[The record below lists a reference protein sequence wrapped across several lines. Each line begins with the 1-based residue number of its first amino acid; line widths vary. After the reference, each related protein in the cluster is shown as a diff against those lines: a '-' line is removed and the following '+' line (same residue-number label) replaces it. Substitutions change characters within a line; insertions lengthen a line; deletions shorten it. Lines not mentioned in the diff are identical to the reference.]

1 MLIISITQI
10 NTILFFI
17 QSYLLYCCS
26 TNDLNLIFFNSIQ
39 NSHVHEPS
47 KHIEN
52 LQHLHIATE
61 KNLTSNYCLRGSLS
75 TSVLC
80 ARAPGWRPFLLLSK
94 MALSLGLPPK
104 CGRPRRDKKN
114 KAILL
119 KETTFVIWN
128 EVKTELGFKSKSN
141 NEFAAF
147 LLAKCGDDD
156 KISDTSSECDAK
168 RKKPAGKGERL
179 F

>member
-1 MLIISITQI
+1 MAS
-10 NTILFFI
+10 
-17 QSYLLYCCS
+17 
-26 TNDLNLIFFNSIQ
+26 
-39 NSHVHEPS
+39 
-47 KHIEN
+47 
-52 LQHLHIATE
+52 
-61 KNLTSNYCLRGSLS
+61 
-75 TSVLC
+75 
-80 ARAPGWRPFLLLSK
+80 FL
-94 MALSLGLPPK
+94 GPI
-104 CGRPRRDKKN
+104 KK

-156 KISDTSSECDAK
+156 KISDTSSESDAK

>member
-1 MLIISITQI
+1 
-10 NTILFFI
+10 
-17 QSYLLYCCS
+17 
-26 TNDLNLIFFNSIQ
+26 
-39 NSHVHEPS
+39 
-47 KHIEN
+47 
-52 LQHLHIATE
+52 
-61 KNLTSNYCLRGSLS
+61 
-75 TSVLC
+75 
-80 ARAPGWRPFLLLSK
+80 
-94 MALSLGLPPK
+94 MASSLGLPPK
-104 CGRPRRDKKN
+104 RGRPRRDEKN

-147 LLAKCGDDD
+147 LLAKCADDD
-156 KISDTSSECDAK
+156 KISDTSSESDAK

>member
-1 MLIISITQI
+1 MASSI
-10 NTILFFI
+10 
-17 QSYLLYCCS
+17 
-26 TNDLNLIFFNSIQ
+26 
-39 NSHVHEPS
+39 
-47 KHIEN
+47 
-52 LQHLHIATE
+52 
-61 KNLTSNYCLRGSLS
+61 
-75 TSVLC
+75 
-80 ARAPGWRPFLLLSK
+80 
-94 MALSLGLPPK
+94 GLPPK
-104 CGRPRRDKKN
+104 RGRPRRDEKN

-156 KISDTSSECDAK
+156 KISDTSSESDAK